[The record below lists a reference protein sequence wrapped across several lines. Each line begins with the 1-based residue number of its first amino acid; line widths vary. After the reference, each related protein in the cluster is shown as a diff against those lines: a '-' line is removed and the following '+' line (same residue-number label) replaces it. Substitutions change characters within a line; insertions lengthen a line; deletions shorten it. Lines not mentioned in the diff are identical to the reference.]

1 MAKNKGV
8 TFEKLALTPV
18 PAEERQHWISVTL
31 IQAGF
36 MISATSLWTGSLMI
50 AGLTLSQT
58 VIAGIAG
65 YGIVVVI
72 CWLQGIM
79 GSDIGVPSIVV
90 ATQSFGDRGS
100 QYLVSTADA
109 VCCIGW
115 FAINAN
121 ICGAAFSGLLLEC
134 FDINIPIKVSI
145 IAWGIVMF
153 STAVIGFN
161 GLKFLNIIAVPIMCV
176 VTVAGLFIVLS
187 GDGLDTLKAF
197 MPAGFDVTMT
207 SGIDMVIGGFIVGAV
222 LSADYTRYQKTR
234 TDVFKSSFLG
244 IFPIG
249 VGLLWAGGAFAIVAG
264 TEDLTNI
271 FIGLGIP
278 VLGLLSLILSTW
290 PANSANAYSAGLG
303 VVKILGCK
311 DDQRTKVTLI
321 CGIIGSVIGAF
332 EVIYYFE
339 TFLIYLGIVIAP
351 IAGIMLVDYFI
362 IGRGKKENW
371 APTAGV
377 NWQALL
383 ALAIGVAGAILIPF
397 GVESVNGVIIA
408 GVLTFVFRKTLP
420 QAKKLN
426 FVDLDTD
433 EQKGA

>member
-79 GSDIGVPSIVV
+79 GSDLGVPSIVV

-145 IAWGIVMF
+145 IAWG
-153 STAVIGFN
+153 N
-161 GLKFLNIIAVPIMCV
+161 
-176 VTVAGLFIVLS
+176 
-187 GDGLDTLKAF
+187 
-197 MPAGFDVTMT
+197 
-207 SGIDMVIGGFIVGAV
+207 
-222 LSADYTRYQKTR
+222 RH
-234 TDVFKSSFLG
+234 VFHCRHR
-244 IFPIG
+244 I
-249 VGLLWAGGAFAIVAG
+249 
-264 TEDLTNI
+264 
-271 FIGLGIP
+271 
-278 VLGLLSLILSTW
+278 
-290 PANSANAYSAGLG
+290 
-303 VVKILGCK
+303 
-311 DDQRTKVTLI
+311 
-321 CGIIGSVIGAF
+321 
-332 EVIYYFE
+332 
-339 TFLIYLGIVIAP
+339 
-351 IAGIMLVDYFI
+351 
-362 IGRGKKENW
+362 
-371 APTAGV
+371 
-377 NWQALL
+377 
-383 ALAIGVAGAILIPF
+383 
-397 GVESVNGVIIA
+397 
-408 GVLTFVFRKTLP
+408 
-420 QAKKLN
+420 
-426 FVDLDTD
+426 
-433 EQKGA
+433 